1 MGVIASGALLIV
13 VDPDD
18 SESVLV
24 NLVQNGIDCSVIGK
38 LTDKEDGL
46 NIVVDGNVRELPF
59 FEVGEITRVTYVKWV
74 MYN

>member
-1 MGVIASGALLIV
+1 MGVIASGALLII

-59 FEVGEITRVTYVKWV
+59 FEVGEITRVTYVKRV